1 MNSKSVKEISVVLS
15 VIGGQ
20 AQHELEDKIFG
31 KDPIPEKEG
40 WYKPRSETTIEYGI
54 KIKKPK
60 IIIREAALSYQD
72 ILTII
77 EIVEPYTEEALTFLA
92 GYLASKLLD
101 YAKSKIKIGN
111 KEVPITKDDIKNALK
126 HALEE
131 KDEEKKE

>member
-1 MNSKSVKEISVVLS
+1 MNTESMKEIHVVLS

-20 AQHELEDKIFG
+20 AQHELQDKIFG

-40 WYKPRSETTIEYGI
+40 WYKLRSETTIGHEI
-54 KIKKPK
+54 KIKQPQL
-60 IIIREAALSYQD
+60 IIREAALSYQD

-111 KEVPITKDDIKNALK
+111 NEVPITKEDIKNALK
-126 HALEE
+126 DALEE

>member
-1 MNSKSVKEISVVLS
+1 MNTESMKEIHVVLS

-20 AQHELEDKIFG
+20 AQHELQDKIFG

-40 WYKPRSETTIEYGI
+40 WHKLRSETTIGHEI
-54 KIKKPK
+54 KIKQPQL
-60 IIIREAALSYQD
+60 IIREAALSYQD

-111 KEVPITKDDIKNALK
+111 NEVPITKEDIKNALK
-126 HALEE
+126 DALEE